1 MNRHAR
7 RRAAKRE
14 PRSFREELIQTVMR
28 QLPGVPEPRI
38 MVQLLAG
45 RRTPEQEAEL
55 AAEEYQ
61 EPVAIAS
68 MDGRL
73 LAYRIPRGQL

>member
-7 RRAAKRE
+7 PRAAKRE
-14 PRSFREELIQTVMR
+14 PRSFRGEFIQTVMR

-38 MVQLLAG
+38 MVELLAG
-45 RRTPEQEAEL
+45 RYTPEQCAEA

-61 EPVAIAS
+61 EPVAIVA
-68 MDGRL
+68 MDGRV
-73 LAYRIPRGQL
+73 LAYRIPRG